1 MKNLLKTL
9 ALSLALALMLGEAAM
24 AQVQFRVPLYLSW
37 GTKRDTIYVGVNG
50 GNGGTIQPGTYG
62 LDLVTT
68 NNFGPLGLY
77 GESGSPPPDADG
89 NRVRFI
95 DVNGRTQIGAAGGFF
110 KYDFRGFTSS
120 TQADTFAVEITGAV
134 VEGADLT
141 VSWPSATTLQ
151 ANGTYW
157 AIHVRNTGATSA
169 GALVANMLTSS
180 NTTFTA
186 VGGPIRFTVV
196 KVGAIA
202 PTPGPTFSAGAVN
215 FGTVAVGVPA
225 SGNIVITN
233 TGSANAMQVTAISAA
248 VAPFAYTVPA
258 LPATVAPGASLTIPV
273 TFTPAAAGAFNLN
286 VSVTHN
292 APGSPSTVAL
302 SGVGASNANKLYFS
316 ADSVS
321 RFDKTA
327 GYRDSLYLNI
337 TDTMKAIQFTVKS
350 NGLMLLRSLTKG
362 SALSTGSFTPSSW
375 NFNAQFYRGPQ
386 NADGS
391 SNDSIIVVMY
401 GNGSTVLNPG
411 TYAIAL
417 FQYDV
422 VNIDQPD
429 TQVTSLSLSNL
440 VASKALGTN
449 MGLTIDL
456 PQVVTVTNRT
466 TFADVNDDG
475 YVDILD
481 LLMIVD
487 HILQRSLLTGAAFE
501 RADVVAPFPGGDG
514 VVNALDLAA
523 VQNIILTGRYPDG
536 TMINKVAAQATPV
549 IAATQSLQKSS
560 AAARV
565 TFHITASGFAVRVA
579 SDRRV
584 KGVQFELASIPSV
597 AAGAQ
602 LKAVM
607 GEGHYDVSS
616 DSKLRVLVYDPA
628 GSSMDAGQY
637 ILANMDFPIA
647 NVTGVKV
654 DHVVLADEKNH
665 AIEGVEIVI
674 SNEVA
679 EELPVEFALKQNFP
693 NPFNPSTDIQFSVP
707 EAGSVKISVYNTLG
721 QEVRSLFTGDVAR
734 GTRIVRWDGRN
745 NAGAQMPSGTYI
757 YRMVSGKFTEAKKMM
772 LLK

>member
-1 MKNLLKTL
+1 MKKLLKTL
-9 ALSLALALMLGEAAM
+9 ALSLAVALTVGEVAM
-24 AQVQFRVPLYLSW
+24 AQVQFRVPLYLQW
-37 GTKRDTIYVGVNG
+37 GTKRDTVYVGVNG

-95 DVNGRTQIGAAGGFF
+95 DVNSRTQIGAAGGFF

-151 ANGTYW
+151 SNGTYW
-157 AIHVRNTGATSA
+157 AIHARNVGATSA
-169 GALVANMLTSS
+169 GAQIANMLSATS
-180 NTTFTA
+180 TVFTA

-202 PTPGPTFSAGAVN
+202 PSPGPTFSAGAVN
-215 FGTVAVGVPA
+215 FGTVAVGGNA
-225 SGNIVITN
+225 SANLVITN
-233 TGSANAMQVTAISAA
+233 TGSANPMSVTAISAA
-248 VAPFAYTVPA
+248 AAPFTYTVPA

-273 TFTPAAAGAFNLN
+273 TFAPTAAGSFNLN

-292 APGSPSTVAL
+292 APGSPSVVAL
-302 SGVGASNANKLYFS
+302 SGVGASNANKLFFT
-316 ADSVS
+316 ADSVV
-321 RFDKTA
+321 RFDKTN
-327 GYRDSLYLNI
+327 GYRDSLVLNI
-337 TDTMKAIQFTVKS
+337 PSGMKAIQFQIESK
-350 NGLMLLRSLTKG
+350 GLTLLRSITKG
-362 SALSTGSFTPSSW
+362 ASLLASPYTASSW
-375 NFNAQFYRGPQ
+375 NFNAQFYRGAQ

-391 SNDSIIVVMY
+391 SNDSIIVVIY
-401 GNGSTVLNPG
+401 GNGNTALPAG
-411 TYAIAL
+411 THTLAY
-417 FQYDV
+417 FQYDA

-429 TQVTSLSLSNL
+429 TQYTSFELDKL
-440 VASKALGTN
+440 VASDSVGNSLPIVVDA
-449 MGLTIDL
+449 
-456 PQVVTVTNRT
+456 PQVVKVMNRT

-487 HILQRSLLTGAAFE
+487 HILQRQLLTGAAFE
-501 RADVVAPFPGGDG
+501 RADVVFPFPGGDG

-523 VQNIILTGRYPDG
+523 VQNVILTGHYPDG
-536 TMINKVAAQATPV
+536 TTINKISTPV
-549 IAATQSLQKSS
+549 APVADAVQSLQKTS

-565 TFHITASGFAVRVA
+565 TFHITASGFAVRVE
-579 SDRRV
+579 SSRRV
-584 KGVQFELASIPSV
+584 KGAQFELSSFSSIASS
-597 AAGAQ
+597 AQ
-602 LKAVM
+602 MKSVM
-607 GEGHYDVSS
+607 GEGVYDVTS

-628 GSSMDAGQY
+628 GASMDSGQY

-647 NVTGVKV
+647 NSAAVKV
-654 DHVVLADEKNH
+654 DQMILADEKNN
-665 AIEGVEIVI
+665 AIEDVEIVI
-674 SNEVA
+674 SNDVA
-679 EELPVEFALKQNFP
+679 EELPVVFSLKQNFP

-707 EAGSVKISVYNTLG
+707 TDGLVKLSIYNMLG
-721 QEVRSLFTGDVAR
+721 QEVRTLFAGDVAR
-734 GTRIVRWDGRN
+734 GTRVVRWDGQN
-745 NAGAQMPSGTYI
+745 NAGVQMPSGTYI
-757 YRMVSGKFTEAKKMM
+757 YRMVAGSFVESRKMM